1 MDIRD
6 VIVVADSTAATGH
19 RLDLA
24 SRLASKFGWRLTG
37 VAMDQTGMLADP
49 TTPDPFNLPLVSS
62 GLLDF
67 FEGEGKEMLEEDVP
81 PSVPHKEPF
90 NVMVDGRP
98 IAWRSFSPDDVSGV
112 ARLARIADLIILGQD
127 DSASA
132 KEPGRIVPED
142 IILSCGGPCLV
153 IPFAGTFNSIGEH
166 VLLAWDGSREAA
178 RALRDAKG
186 FLRKAGK
193 VTVVTVD
200 SAGSISNNQAPGL
213 DELVARLADQ
223 GINVSGKE
231 AVGKPEK
238 TADILLNNVSDLSA
252 DLLVTGSFHH
262 SRAMETLLGGVTRDL
277 LRQMTVPVFM
287 SH

>member
-49 TTPDPFNLPLVSS
+49 TTPDPFNLPPVSS
-62 GLLDF
+62 GLLEF
-67 FEGEGKEMLEEDVP
+67 FAGEGKEMLEEDVP
-81 PSVPHKEPF
+81 PSAPHKEPF

-98 IAWRSFSPDDVSGV
+98 VAWRSFPPDDVSGV

-132 KEPGRIVPED
+132 KEPDTIEPEG

-186 FLRKAGK
+186 FLRKRWSRLIRQAAYQITRLPGLMSWKAGK
-193 VTVVTVD
+193 GCRY
-200 SAGSISNNQAPGL
+200 SPQQRERSIRRSSCYRLFSPFPG
-213 DELVARLADQ
+213 DGDVPRR
-223 GINVSGKE
+223 S
-231 AVGKPEK
+231 
-238 TADILLNNVSDLSA
+238 
-252 DLLVTGSFHH
+252 H
-262 SRAMETLLGGVTRDL
+262 SRSITANDRAGIHVSLT
-277 LRQMTVPVFM
+277 
-287 SH
+287 SC